1 MLRINRSAELNY
13 VEAEAVNFLMFIYKK
28 NLEENHGMDLVT
40 RPIYW
45 DGDLGYSTVLRKMV
59 RITTFVI
66 LSQLAHVVSCKWCGK
81 SDRSI

>member
-40 RPIYW
+40 RPIY
-45 DGDLGYSTVLRKMV
+45 
-59 RITTFVI
+59 
-66 LSQLAHVVSCKWCGK
+66 
-81 SDRSI
+81 